1 MPKENLEDLMEGK
14 KTAIIGAT
22 PNAHRYAYMAA
33 ERLTANGFE
42 FIPVGIKKGEVFGN
56 EILDINSRPDLGE
69 IHTVTMYVG
78 AEHFAGY
85 EDYIIGL
92 NPKRII
98 FNPGSENRT
107 LEDKA
112 IDAGIEV
119 VHGCTLVMLGSGQY

>member
-1 MPKENLEDLMEGK
+1 MESK

-33 ERLTANGFE
+33 ERLMAHGFE
-42 FIPVGIKKGEVFGN
+42 FVLVGIKKGKVFEN
-56 EILDINSRPDLGE
+56 EILDIESKPDLGE
-69 IHTVTMYVG
+69 VHTVTMYVG

-107 LEDKA
+107 LEGKA

-119 VHGCTLVMLGSGQY
+119 IHGCTLVMLGSGQY

>member
-1 MPKENLEDLMEGK
+1 MDWNL
-14 KTAIIGAT
+14 
-22 PNAHRYAYMAA
+22 
-33 ERLTANGFE
+33 F
-42 FIPVGIKKGEVFGN
+42 PVGIKKGAVFGN
-56 EILDINSRPDLGE
+56 EILDIKSLPYLGE

-78 AEHFAGY
+78 AEHFIGY
-85 EDYIIGL
+85 EDYVIGL

>member
-1 MPKENLEDLMEGK
+1 MESK

-22 PNAHRYAYMAA
+22 PDEHRYAYMAA
-33 ERLTANGFE
+33 ERLMAHEFE
-42 FIPVGIKKGEVFGN
+42 FVPVGIKTGAVFGN
-56 EILDINSRPDLGE
+56 KILDIKSKPDLGE

-78 AEHFAGY
+78 AEHFTGY

>member
-1 MPKENLEDLMEGK
+1 MESK

-22 PNAHRYAYMAA
+22 PNVHRYAYMAA
-33 ERLTANGFE
+33 ERLANHGFE
-42 FIPVGIKKGEVFGN
+42 FVPVGIKRGKVFEN
-56 EILDINSRPDLGE
+56 EILDIESKPDLGD

-85 EDYIIGL
+85 EDYVIGL

-98 FNPGSENRT
+98 FNPGSENRA

>member
-1 MPKENLEDLMEGK
+1 MGSK

-22 PNAHRYAYMAA
+22 PNTHRYAYMAA
-33 ERLTANGFE
+33 ERLQAHGIE
-42 FIPVGIKKGEVFGN
+42 FIPVGIKKGKVFEN
-56 EILDINSRPDLGE
+56 EILNIERKPDLGE

-85 EDYIIGL
+85 EGYIIGL

-98 FNPGSENRT
+98 FNPGSENGT